1 MILHQKGNI
10 SMRTL
15 NVDAFYD
22 ACLLAFQ
29 GVRYKEIGERLNVTP
44 TTISNW
50 AQRDDWKQL
59 HKELREKKRQQVL
72 DAVLRNE
79 TST

>member
-1 MILHQKGNI
+1 MKKKSLCVMILHEKGNI
-10 SMRTL
+10 TMRTL

-44 TTISNW
+44 HNNFQLGTT
-50 AQRDDWKQL
+50 QRL
-59 HKELREKKRQQVL
+59 
-72 DAVLRNE
+72 E
-79 TST
+79 TTPQRTS

>member
-1 MILHQKGNI
+1 
-10 SMRTL
+10 MRTL
-15 NVDAFYD
+15 NIDAFYD

-29 GVRYKEIGERLNVTP
+29 GVRYDKIGERLGFTR

-50 AQRDDWKQL
+50 AQRPEWKEL

-72 DAVLRNE
+72 DAVLGNE